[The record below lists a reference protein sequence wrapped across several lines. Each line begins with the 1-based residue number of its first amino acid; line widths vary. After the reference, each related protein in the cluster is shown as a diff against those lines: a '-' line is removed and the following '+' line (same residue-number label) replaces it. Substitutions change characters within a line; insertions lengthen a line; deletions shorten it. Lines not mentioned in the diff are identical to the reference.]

1 MRLLGP
7 KSTLSTFRWDLVYL
21 YGGINAAENAP
32 AIKALAPTVL
42 GFITKLKTERSDLED
57 TENAWM
63 VALALRTRRD
73 NQVDTTTVELGGV
86 ARATDKETYAVLF
99 PTFNP
104 SQITKLSLAEQ
115 LQENHRIQKELEAL
129 PTDHDLRQEY
139 GAELLEEIE
148 ALENA
153 DKAVDQADVA
163 LALARSKVRQ
173 LKLQLDKDRLGI
185 HAQLVGILG
194 DKKAADTYFR
204 PAATEPGTKDA
215 GTPGD
220 AANAPPP

>member
-1 MRLLGP
+1 
-7 KSTLSTFRWDLVYL
+7 
-21 YGGINAAENAP
+21 
-32 AIKALAPTVL
+32 
-42 GFITKLKTERSDLED
+42 
-57 TENAWM
+57 
-63 VALALRTRRD
+63 
-73 NQVDTTTVELGGV
+73 
-86 ARATDKETYAVLF
+86 
-99 PTFNP
+99 
-104 SQITKLSLAEQ
+104 
-115 LQENHRIQKELEAL
+115 
-129 PTDHDLRQEY
+129 
-139 GAELLEEIE
+139 
-148 ALENA
+148 
-153 DKAVDQADVA
+153 VDQADVA